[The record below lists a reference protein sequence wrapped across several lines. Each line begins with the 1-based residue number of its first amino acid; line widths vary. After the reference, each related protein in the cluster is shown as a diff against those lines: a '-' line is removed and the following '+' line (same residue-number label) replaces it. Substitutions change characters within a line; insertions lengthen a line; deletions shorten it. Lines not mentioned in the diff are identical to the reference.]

1 MYGMK
6 NQNIDHSRY
15 KVIPRVLIFVFQGE
29 RVLLIR
35 DAQGKKWQGKL
46 NALGG
51 HVEQGEDILVAAKRE
66 LQEEAG
72 IIGINLHFVGSISID
87 VEPEIG
93 ISLFLFK
100 GKALTADVKSGSE
113 GIVSWVRI
121 DEIDHHDVLDDLREL
136 LPMVDQW
143 KDGDPM
149 IIGHYQ
155 YHQQKEVR
163 KFSRA

>member
-1 MYGMK
+1 MK

-51 HVEQGEDILVAAKRE
+51 HVEQGEDILIAAKRE

-72 IIGINLHFVGSISID
+72 IIGINLDYAGNIMID

-100 GKALTADVKSGSE
+100 GKVLSDEVKSSSE

-121 DEIDHHDVLDDLREL
+121 KEIDHKDVLDDLLEL
-136 LPMVDQW
+136 LPLVDQW
-143 KDGDPM
+143 KEGDPM

-155 YHQQKEVR
+155 KHQQTEVR
-163 KFSRA
+163 KFTRA

>member
-1 MYGMK
+1 MK

-15 KVIPRVLIFVFQGE
+15 KVIPRVLIFIFQGE

-35 DAQGKKWQGKL
+35 DARGKKWQGKL

-51 HVEQGEDILVAAKRE
+51 HVEQGEDILGAAKRE

-72 IIGINLHFVGSISID
+72 ITGINLDYAGNIMID

-100 GKALTADVKSGSE
+100 GKALTADVKSSNE

-121 DEIDHHDVLDDLREL
+121 DEIDRHDVLDDLREL
-136 LPMVDQW
+136 LPMIDQW
-143 KDGDPM
+143 KKGDPM

-155 YHQQKEVR
+155 QHQQKEAR
-163 KFSRA
+163 TFTRA

>member
-1 MYGMK
+1 MK

-29 RVLLIR
+29 RVLLIQ
-35 DAQGKKWQGKL
+35 DARGKKWQGKF

-51 HVEQGEDILVAAKRE
+51 HIEQGEDILGAAKRE

-72 IIGINLHFVGSISID
+72 ITGINLDYAGNIMID

-100 GKALTADVKSGSE
+100 GKALTADVNSSSE

-121 DEIDHHDVLDDLREL
+121 DEIDRHDVLDDLREL
-136 LPMVDQW
+136 LPMIDQW
-143 KDGDPM
+143 KEGDPM

-155 YHQQKEVR
+155 QHQQKEVR
-163 KFSRA
+163 TFSRA